1 MRLFMKDNCIDE
13 EKNKKDDNNVDN
25 NEIEVVIGDSS
36 ELNFSEVEDFVEAL
50 KPKVTKK
57 SNIVIPV
64 AKNKD
69 KNKED
74 DSKKE

>member
-1 MRLFMKDNCIDE
+1 MNDKCNDE
-13 EKNKKDDNNVDN
+13 EKDKKNDNNVDN

-36 ELNFSEVEDFVEAL
+36 ELNFSDVENFVEAL
-50 KPKVTKK
+50 KPKITKK

-64 AKNKD
+64 AKNKNKD